1 MSHIRC
7 HTQYRIHGQE
17 FDKNSPS
24 GVFAPKAGS
33 PEGEQVGLFDGDRRQ
48 CAFLDICVREKK
60 GFPLSIVHSQDVWG
74 APGSVPCFSS
84 WLPIWGWA

>member
-7 HTQYRIHGQE
+7 YTQYQIHGQE

-33 PEGEQVGLFDGDRRQ
+33 PEGEQVGLLMAIDGN
-48 CAFLDICVREKK
+48 
-60 GFPLSIVHSQDVWG
+60 VHFWIS
-74 APGSVPCFSS
+74 A
-84 WLPIWGWA
+84 